1 MWCFF
6 TSPRILNVCF
16 VILFL
21 LNFNPIA
28 SAEWDFRSF
37 KRAFFDADTD
47 GDKMLSLEEYFQV
60 FPELVCRGRR
70 DEQIQGEASVKPQR
84 ETSAWHVSACRLK
97 SPADFD
103 KEGGQK
109 LRELA
114 ETARDMQ
121 LQAATHRQAHVRVE
135 DTSNAK
141 KRTAETRKVLSTVE
155 SDPENEDSNVSETGV
170 FMTINS
176 GACSTSS
183 DGECLMSPNY
193 PDDYNYY
200 DDCEVSVSGEG
211 ILSVQSFSTEASY
224 DVFYVDSDP
233 YDGVNGPENVHVDS
247 DTILRFTSDSSV
259 QYSGF
264 EICVESAALVP
275 SPPPPAPRAPPL
287 MLNGTAAYITDD
299 QYSRTHFID
308 AVGDEAVT
316 VIVLSVDVRLDSYV
330 APPRVTLRTLRIE
343 GACADRLCEIDGGQG
358 GPLLDMGHSAHL
370 VLNYITI
377 TNFATVEGQPTSGVI
392 SLYSAGNSSIVISFC
407 DLSYNS
413 ALVCAE

>member
-1 MWCFF
+1 
-6 TSPRILNVCF
+6 
-16 VILFL
+16 
-21 LNFNPIA
+21 
-28 SAEWDFRSF
+28 
-37 KRAFFDADTD
+37 
-47 GDKMLSLEEYFQV
+47 
-60 FPELVCRGRR
+60 
-70 DEQIQGEASVKPQR
+70 
-84 ETSAWHVSACRLK
+84 
-97 SPADFD
+97 
-103 KEGGQK
+103 
-109 LRELA
+109 
-114 ETARDMQ
+114 
-121 LQAATHRQAHVRVE
+121 
-135 DTSNAK
+135 
-141 KRTAETRKVLSTVE
+141 
-155 SDPENEDSNVSETGV
+155 
-170 FMTINS
+170 
-176 GACSTSS
+176 
-183 DGECLMSPNY
+183 MSPNY

-264 EICVESAALVP
+264 EICVESA
-275 SPPPPAPRAPPL
+275 
-287 MLNGTAAYITDD
+287 
-299 QYSRTHFID
+299 

-413 ALVCAE
+413 ALEADGRGGIISVYQSSNNNITFEHCNIAHNRVE